1 MKESQ
6 VFLSKSAF
14 EGASVTYRV
23 LNVRELS
30 AQDFGS
36 LCEAVKREW
45 NNRQRKP
52 LRYPVL
58 SAEEARKQGEKG
70 GEE

>member
-36 LCEAVKREW
+36 LCEAVKREY
-45 NNRQRKP
+45 NRRQREDSKQ
-52 LRYPVL
+52 RK
-58 SAEEARKQGEKG
+58 ATTEEG
-70 GEE
+70 